1 MPSDD
6 GGAVDLTMQALRE
19 VKRVELK
26 NGDVYEGEWLDGRRH
41 GTGVYRWRFDGSY
54 EGDWDSSYQHGRG
67 IRTYA
72 NGDVYD
78 GEWSLDQRCGQGVM
92 RYGSGEVYDGYW
104 LDGQR
109 HGVDGHMTYACGDT
123 YSGEWQADQP
133 HGDGVMVY
141 AKRVQVTDD
150 QIEDQISGRVED
162 LLQAQ
167 RDSRDALVE
176 CLVSALL
183 PPEPDAQEEG
193 KAGKEPSKD
202 TKSKM
207 EAEEDEESEE
217 HAGDLEEELRT
228 KLQGMTVVELNELG
242 RSEEAGPID
251 ESLLVQI
258 ADRTEVVGLLATLS
272 LLECPS
278 ENLVEAIGVLEQP
291 CASQPARQ
299 SLLQVQVEADALFQ
313 SQLHPLQQ
321 ARHSTFA
328 MDVEAAVEAA
338 QIKANVVNKYEG
350 HWVNGQREGI
360 GRLIH
365 TDGTSWAGQWV
376 ADEKHGLGTLFR
388 VDGSVEMEGRWER
401 GRLTDPA
408 AQYQYQDYP
417 HYVKIYEEAVEK
429 AVREA
434 KKAMAAIEKEQRKLT
449 KAEAA
454 HKKEQK
460 ARSKADKQAAAFEEM
475 GAKERKEAE
484 KDWVDPRSSMKQPE
498 EWEELFSELQNGIRI
513 AKEKAEEAQ
522 KVIANKEEELAAQ
535 VADRGPRRD
544 QWQTTFQQGRLD
556 KKHPFPLV
564 PHFPLD

>member
-1 MPSDD
+1 M
-6 GGAVDLTMQALRE
+6 RE

-41 GTGVYRWRFDGSY
+41 GTGVYRWRFGGSY
-54 EGDWDSSYQHGRG
+54 EGDWDASYQHGRG
-67 IRTYA
+67 IRTYR

-92 RYGSGEVYDGYW
+92 HYGNGEVYDGYW

-109 HGVDGHMTYACGDT
+109 HGVEGHMSYACGDT
-123 YSGEWQADQP
+123 YSGEWLEDRP
-133 HGDGVMVY
+133 HGDGVMMY

-150 QIEDQISGRVED
+150 QIEEQISGRVED
-162 LLQAQ
+162 LLQSQ
-167 RDSRDALVE
+167 QDSRDTLVE
-176 CLVSALL
+176 CLVATLL
-183 PPEPDAQEEG
+183 PPAPDEQEDG
-193 KAGKEPSKD
+193 KAGEKGSKQNKGK
-202 TKSKM
+202 T
-207 EAEEDEESEE
+207 EAELDDEDEEFE
-217 HAGDLEEELRT
+217 GDPEEELRT
-228 KLQGMTVVELNELG
+228 KLQGMTVIELNELA

-251 ESLLVQI
+251 GNSLVQI
-258 ADRTEVVGLLATLS
+258 ADRTEVIGLLATLS

-291 CASQPARQ
+291 RASQPARQ
-299 SLLQVQVEADALFQ
+299 TLLQVQIEADALFQ

-328 MDVEAAVEAA
+328 MDVEAAVETA
-338 QIKANVVNKYEG
+338 QAKANVVNQYEG
-350 HWVNGQREGI
+350 HWVHGQREGI
-360 GRLIH
+360 GRLMH
-365 TDGTSWAGQWV
+365 TDGTSWAGEWV
-376 ADEKHGLGTLFR
+376 ADDKHGLGTLFR
-388 VDGSVEMEGRWER
+388 MDGSVEMEGRWER

-429 AVREA
+429 AVHEA
-434 KKAMAAIEKEQRKLT
+434 KKAMAAIEKERRKLT

-460 ARSKADKQAAAFEEM
+460 ARAKADKQAAAFEEM
-475 GAKERKEAE
+475 DGKERVEAE
-484 KDWVDPRSSMKQPE
+484 KDWVDPRPSMKQPE
-498 EWEELFSELQNGIRI
+498 EWEEIFLELQSGIHI

-522 KVIANKEEELAAQ
+522 KIIVTKEAELAAQ

-556 KKHPFPLV
+556 KKHPFPLL
-564 PHFPLD
+564 PHSPLD